1 MSDAPEARIP
11 ERCAPCR
18 AGDPPLEESL
28 ARAYLA
34 QLPSWSRREETLV
47 RSFELADFR
56 AALRWLNRMAMLAE
70 ELDHHPD
77 LRLHDYRRVEV
88 VCWTHAVGGL
98 ALPDFVLAR
107 RIDALAADEG
117 LS

>member
-1 MSDAPEARIP
+1 MSAPRIP

-28 ARAYLA
+28 VVGYCE
-34 QLPSWSRREETLV
+34 QLPAWEVVDGALQ
-47 RSFELADFR
+47 RSFTLSDFR
-56 AALRWLNRMAMLAE
+56 AALRWLNRIGMLAE

-77 LRLHDYRRVEV
+77 LRLHGYRHLEV
-88 VCWTHAVGGL
+88 RCWTHVVEGL

-107 RIDALAADEG
+107 RIDELATEEG
-117 LS
+117 LA